1 MGDKSMKRRAF
12 MLSVGGAAAGMVLLP
27 RMAFAEAGRID
38 WYTSSDQ
45 NILDFWTNFVKPGF
59 EAANPG
65 ITLNLVDAGDA
76 AGQTAIAERAL
87 AALPTG
93 ADPQADYF
101 ESADPRLP
109 SGGIDAGLYVN
120 IKEAGL
126 SNYSKINPLAID
138 NDYSVPYRGSQ
149 VLLAYDTTKL
159 DPASVPKTWADLVAW
174 IKANPGQFIYNR
186 PDKGGSGGN
195 FVRRAIYEANGKDPA
210 AFTVDNFTAEA
221 GEKALNPAWAILQD
235 LSSSL
240 FDGGAYTSGNTQSV
254 QLLGQ
259 SAVTMIPAWSDQ
271 AIQAINT
278 GVLPETTGLVQ
289 LSDLALPGGFSRGVI
304 LSNGVNKDAALK
316 LADYVL
322 SEDVQSAVLSEL
334 GGFPGVA
341 WDYVNQD
348 LREKYADVIPT
359 TIPSFPGGEWEK
371 AINDG
376 WYRNVAPN
384 VDRNA

>member
-1 MGDKSMKRRAF
+1 MKRRAF

-27 RMAFAEAGRID
+27 RMAFAAPGVID
-38 WYTSSDQ
+38 WYTSSDT
-45 NILDFWTNFVKPGF
+45 NILDFWTNIVKPKF

-65 ITLNLVDAGDA
+65 VTLNLVDAGDG
-76 AGQTAIAERAL
+76 AGQLAIADRAL
-87 AALPTG
+87 AALQTKT
-93 ADPQADYF
+93 DPQADYF
-101 ESADPRLP
+101 ESGDPRLP
-109 SGGIDAGLYVN
+109 AGAIEAGLYVN
-120 IKEAGL
+120 MKEAGL
-126 SNYSKINPLAID
+126 SNWSKVNPLAID
-138 NDYSVPYRGSQ
+138 TDFSVPYRGSQ

-159 DPASVPKTWADLVAW
+159 DPANAPKSFADLVAW

-210 AFTVDNFTAEA
+210 AFTTSNFTAEA
-221 GEKALNPAWAILQD
+221 AEKALTPAWEILKD
-235 LSSSL
+235 ISSSL
-240 FDGGAYTSGNTQSV
+240 FDGGAYTGGNTPSL

-259 SAVTMIPAWSDQ
+259 GAVTMIPAWSDQ

-289 LSDLALPGGFSRGVI
+289 LQDLALPGGFSRSVV
-304 LSNGVNKDAALK
+304 LANGANKDAALK
-316 LADYVL
+316 LADFIL
-322 SEDVQSAVLSEL
+322 SEEVQSAVLSEL

-348 LREKYADVIPT
+348 LRTKYADVIPT
-359 TIPSFPGGEWEK
+359 TIPSFPGGDWEK

>member
-1 MGDKSMKRRAF
+1 MKRRAF

-27 RMAFAEAGRID
+27 RMAFAEAGKID

-45 NILDFWTNFVKPGF
+45 NILDFWTNVVKPKF

-65 ITLNLVDAGDA
+65 VTLNLVDAGDA
-76 AGQTAIAERAL
+76 AGQTAIGERAL
-87 AALPTG
+87 AAMQTKT
-93 ADPQADYF
+93 DPQADYF
-101 ESADPRLP
+101 ESADWRLP
-109 SGGIDAGLYVN
+109 AGAADAGLYVN

-126 SNYSKINPLAID
+126 SNYSKINPLAFD
-138 NDYSVPYRGSQ
+138 GDYSVPYRGSQ

-159 DPASVPKTWADLVAW
+159 DPANAPKSFADLVTW

-195 FVRRAIYEANGKDPA
+195 FVRRAILEANGKDLGK
-210 AFTVDNFTAEA
+210 FKIDNFTQEA
-221 GEKALNPAWAILQD
+221 GDAALNPAWEILKD

-240 FDGGAYTSGNTQSV
+240 FDNGAYTSGNTQSI

-289 LSDLALPGGFSRGVI
+289 LQDLALPGGFSRSVV

-316 LADYVL
+316 LADFIL
-322 SEDVQSAVLSEL
+322 TEEVQSAVLSEL

-348 LREKYADVIPT
+348 LREKYKDVIPT
-359 TIPSFPGGEWEK
+359 TIPAFPGGDWEK

>member
-1 MGDKSMKRRAF
+1 MKRRAF

-27 RMAFAEAGRID
+27 RMAFAEAGKID

-45 NILDFWTNFVKPGF
+45 NILDFWTNIVKPKF

-65 ITLNLVDAGDA
+65 VTLNLVDAGDA
-76 AGQTAIAERAL
+76 AGQTAIGERAL
-87 AALPTG
+87 AAMQTKT
-93 ADPQADYF
+93 DPQADYF
-101 ESADPRLP
+101 ESADWRLP
-109 SGGIDAGLYVN
+109 AGAADAGLYVN

-126 SNYSKINPLAID
+126 SNYSKINPLAFD
-138 NDYSVPYRGSQ
+138 GDYSVPYRGSQ

-159 DPASVPKTWADLVAW
+159 DPANAPKTFADLVAW

-195 FVRRAIYEANGKDPA
+195 FVRRAILEANGKDLGK
-210 AFTVDNFTAEA
+210 FKIDNFTQEA
-221 GEKALNPAWAILQD
+221 GDAALNPSWEILKD
-235 LSSSL
+235 LAPSL
-240 FDGGAYTSGNTQSV
+240 FDNGAYTSGNTQSI

-289 LSDLALPGGFSRGVI
+289 LQDLALPGGFSRSVV

-316 LADYVL
+316 LADFIL
-322 SEDVQSAVLSEL
+322 TEEVQSAVLSEL

-341 WDYVNQD
+341 WDHVSQD
-348 LREKYADVIPT
+348 LREKYKDVIPT
-359 TIPSFPGGEWEK
+359 TIPSFPGGDWEK

-384 VDRNA
+384 VDRAA

>member
-1 MGDKSMKRRAF
+1 MKRRAF

-27 RMAFAEAGRID
+27 RMAFAEAGKID

-45 NILDFWTNFVKPGF
+45 NILDFWTNVVKPKF

-65 ITLNLVDAGDA
+65 VTLNLVDAGDA
-76 AGQTAIAERAL
+76 AGQTAIGERAL
-87 AALPTG
+87 AAMQTKT
-93 ADPQADYF
+93 DPQADYF
-101 ESADPRLP
+101 ESADWRLP
-109 SGGIDAGLYVN
+109 AGAADAGLYVN

-126 SNYSKINPLAID
+126 SNYSKINPLAFD
-138 NDYSVPYRGSQ
+138 GDYSVPYRGSQ

-159 DPASVPKTWADLVAW
+159 DPANAPKSFADLVTW

-195 FVRRAIYEANGKDPA
+195 FVRRAILEANGKDLGK
-210 AFTVDNFTAEA
+210 FKIDNFTQEA
-221 GEKALNPAWAILQD
+221 GDAALNPAWEILKD
-235 LSSSL
+235 LSGSL
-240 FDGGAYTSGNTQSV
+240 FDNGAYTSGNTQSI

-289 LSDLALPGGFSRGVI
+289 LQDLALPGGFSRSVV

-316 LADYVL
+316 LADFIL
-322 SEDVQSAVLSEL
+322 TEEVQSAVLSEL

-341 WDYVNQD
+341 WDYVSQD
-348 LREKYADVIPT
+348 LREKYKDVIPT
-359 TIPSFPGGEWEK
+359 TIPAFPGGDWEK

>member
-1 MGDKSMKRRAF
+1 MKRRAF

-27 RMAFAEAGRID
+27 RMAFAEAGKID

-45 NILDFWTNFVKPGF
+45 NILDFWTNVVKPKF

-65 ITLNLVDAGDA
+65 VTLNLVDAGDA
-76 AGQTAIAERAL
+76 AGQTAIGERAL
-87 AALPTG
+87 AAMQTKT
-93 ADPQADYF
+93 DPQADYF
-101 ESADPRLP
+101 ESADWRLP
-109 SGGIDAGLYVN
+109 AGAADAGLYVN

-126 SNYSKINPLAID
+126 SNYSKINPLAFD
-138 NDYSVPYRGSQ
+138 GDYSVPYRGSQ

-159 DPASVPKTWADLVAW
+159 DPANAPKSFADLVTW

-195 FVRRAIYEANGKDPA
+195 FVRRAILEANGKDLGK
-210 AFTVDNFTAEA
+210 FKIDNYTQEA
-221 GEKALNPAWAILQD
+221 GDAALNPAWDILKD
-235 LSSSL
+235 LAGSL
-240 FDGGAYTSGNTQSV
+240 FDNGAYTSGNTQSI

-271 AIQAINT
+271 ALQAIST

-289 LSDLALPGGFSRGVI
+289 LSDLAFPGGFSRSVV
-304 LSNGVNKDAALK
+304 LANGANKDAAIK
-316 LADYVL
+316 LADFLL
-322 SEDVQSAVLSEL
+322 SEEIQSAVLTEL
-334 GGFPGVA
+334 GGFPGVS
-341 WDYVNQD
+341 WDYISKE
-348 LREKYADVIPT
+348 LFEKYKDVVPT
-359 TIPSFPGGEWEK
+359 TIPTFPGGDWEK

>member
-1 MGDKSMKRRAF
+1 MKRRAF

-27 RMAFAEAGRID
+27 RMAFAAPGVID
-38 WYTSSDQ
+38 WYTSSDT
-45 NILDFWTNFVKPGF
+45 NILDFWTNIVKPKF

-65 ITLNLVDAGDA
+65 VTLNLVDAGDG
-76 AGQTAIAERAL
+76 AGQLAIADRAL
-87 AALPTG
+87 AAIQTG
-93 ADPQADYF
+93 TDPQADYF
-101 ESADPRLP
+101 ESGDPRLP
-109 SGGIDAGLYVN
+109 AGAIEAGLYVN
-120 IKEAGL
+120 LKEAGL
-126 SNYSKINPLAID
+126 SNWSKVNPLAID
-138 NDYSVPYRGSQ
+138 TEYSVPYRGSQ
-149 VLLAYDTTKL
+149 VLLAYDTAKL
-159 DPASVPKTWADLVAW
+159 DPAAVPKTWADLVAW

-210 AFTVDNFTAEA
+210 AFTTSNFTAEA
-221 GEKALNPAWAILQD
+221 AEKALNPAWDILKD
-235 LSSSL
+235 ISSSL
-240 FDGGAYTSGNTQSV
+240 FDGGAYTGGNTPSL

-259 SAVTMIPAWSDQ
+259 GAVTMIPAWSDQ

-289 LSDLALPGGFSRGVI
+289 LQDLALPGGFSRSVV
-304 LSNGVNKDAALK
+304 LANGANKDAAIK
-316 LADYVL
+316 LVDFVL
-322 SEDVQSAVLSEL
+322 SEEIQSAVLSEL

-348 LREKYADVIPT
+348 LRQKYADVIPT
-359 TIPSFPGGEWEK
+359 TIPSFPGGDWEK

>member
-1 MGDKSMKRRAF
+1 MKRRAF

-27 RMAFAEAGRID
+27 RMAFAAPGVID
-38 WYTSSDQ
+38 WYTASDT
-45 NILDFWTNFVKPGF
+45 NILDFWTNVVKPKF

-65 ITLNLVDAGDA
+65 VMLNLVDAGDN
-76 AGQTAIAERAL
+76 AGQLAIADRAV
-87 AALPTG
+87 AAMQTST
-93 ADPQADYF
+93 DPQADYF

-109 SGGIDAGLYVN
+109 AGAIDGGLYVN
-120 IKEAGL
+120 LKEAGL
-126 SNYSKINPLAID
+126 SNWSKINPLAID
-138 NDYSVPYRGSQ
+138 SDYSVPYRGSQ
-149 VLLAYDTTKL
+149 VLLAYDTAKL
-159 DPASVPKTWADLVAW
+159 DPANAPKSWADLVAW

-210 AFTVDNFTAEA
+210 AFTTSNFTAEA
-221 GEKALNPAWAILQD
+221 GEKALTPAWDILKD

-240 FDGGAYTSGNTQSV
+240 FDGGAYTGGNTPSL

-259 SAVTMIPAWSDQ
+259 GAVTMIPAWSDQ
-271 AIQAINT
+271 AISAINT

-289 LSDLALPGGFSRGVI
+289 LQDLALPGGFSRSVV
-304 LSNGVNKDAALK
+304 LANGVNKDAAIK
-316 LADYVL
+316 LADFIL
-322 SEDVQSAVLSEL
+322 SEEIQSAVLSEL

-348 LREKYADVIPT
+348 LRQKYADVIPT
-359 TIPSFPGGEWEK
+359 TIPSFPGGDWEK

>member
-1 MGDKSMKRRAF
+1 

-45 NILDFWTNFVKPGF
+45 NIMDFWTNFVKPGF

-65 ITLNLVDAGDA
+65 VTLNLVDAGD
-76 AGQTAIAERAL
+76 GPGNIAIGERAL
-87 AALPTG
+87 AALPQG

-101 ESADPRLP
+101 EAYDPRLP
-109 SGGIDAGLYVN
+109 AGAIEAGLWVN
-120 IKEAGL
+120 LKEAGL
-126 SNYSKINPLAID
+126 SNYDKINPLGID

-159 DPASVPKTWADLVAW
+159 DPANVPKTWADLVTW

-210 AFTVDNFTAEA
+210 AFTTSNFAEK
-221 GEKALNPAWAILQD
+221 GEAALAPAWDILKD
-235 LSSSL
+235 ISSSL
-240 FDGGAYTSGNTQSV
+240 FDGGAYTSGNTQSL

-271 AIQAINT
+271 AIAAINS

-289 LSDLALPGGFSRGVI
+289 LSDLALPGGFSRSVV

-316 LADYVL
+316 LVDYVL
-322 SEDVQSAVLSEL
+322 SPEVQSSVLSEL
-334 GGFPGVA
+334 GGFPGVS
-341 WDYVNQD
+341 WDHVDQA

-359 TIPSFPGGEWEK
+359 TIPSFPGGEWEV